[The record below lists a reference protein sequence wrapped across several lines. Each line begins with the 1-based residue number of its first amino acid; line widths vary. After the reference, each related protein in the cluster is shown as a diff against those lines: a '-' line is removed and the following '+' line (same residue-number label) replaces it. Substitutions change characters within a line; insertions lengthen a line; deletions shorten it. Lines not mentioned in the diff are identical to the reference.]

1 MMPGTAQAAQAVR
14 AQATLK
20 KEKGGAIAGDGA
32 RYLERRTLRKLIAR
46 TMRDA
51 EKEEAWGRR
60 CTRWRTMPGMA
71 HDTLERRTHDD
82 ATLMTHDDAGE
93 SRRGAK
99 ATHEH
104 WGSVFGAHLSL
115 KRRAKG
121 ASATR

>member
-1 MMPGTAQAAQAVR
+1 M
-14 AQATLK
+14 
-20 KEKGGAIAGDGA
+20 GAPARDGA
-32 RYLERRTLRKLIAR
+32 RYLERRTLRKLVAR

-60 CTRWRTMPGMA
+60 RTRWRTMPGTA
-71 HDTLERRTHDD
+71 HDTLERRTHDG